1 MSLQEIFNNEYVLAM
16 LVLFVIL
23 YSGLSRPELPKWVS
37 ELFKN
42 DVFRVVFIA
51 LIAMIP
57 VKQAPHVAIIIAI
70 VFVMT
75 LHFVF
80 QEEIHEKMAITEN
93 FVSTSNYVTSKDAD
107 RIHSF

>member
-1 MSLQEIFNNEYVLAM
+1 MDLQEIFNNEYVLAM
-16 LVLFVIL
+16 LVLFVLL

-37 ELFKN
+37 DLFKN
-42 DVFRVVFIA
+42 DIFRVIFIA

-57 VKQAPHVAIIIAI
+57 AKQAPHVAIIIAV

-80 QEEIHEKMAITEN
+80 QEETRENLTITEN
-93 FVSTSNYVTSKDAD
+93 FVSTSNYAKSKENNTN
-107 RIHSF
+107 